1 MTAFDDPITPDDE
14 ENTDVVR
21 NPGGEAADEEA
32 DFHGD
37 RMADADAVEED
48 AERL

>member
-1 MTAFDDPITPDDE
+1 MTDIAEPEDDD
-14 ENTDVVR
+14 TDVVR